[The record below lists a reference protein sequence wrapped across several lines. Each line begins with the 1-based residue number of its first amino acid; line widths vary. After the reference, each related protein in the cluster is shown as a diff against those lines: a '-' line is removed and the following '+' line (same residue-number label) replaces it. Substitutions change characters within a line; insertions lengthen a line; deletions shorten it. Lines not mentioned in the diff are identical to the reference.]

1 MLPALLR
8 WSSDK
13 LSSSPPTCP
22 MISHVGAGNCA
33 IVRRS
38 WRELPENVCL
48 KCVLLLFPGWTT
60 ALPEGQCWVGG
71 RALACSGY
79 KIPFLQSL
87 GDVGRVSA
95 LPLNRS

>member
-8 WSSDK
+8 WCSDK

-22 MISHVGAGNCA
+22 IISHVGAGNCA
-33 IVRRS
+33 IVTSS

-48 KCVLLLFPGWTT
+48 PGWTA
-60 ALPEGQCWVGG
+60 ALPEGQCWVEG

-87 GDVGRVSA
+87 GDVGPGFSFA
-95 LPLNRS
+95 P